1 MTSLVLDTHSVVW
14 FLARSSRLSAG
25 ARQAI
30 REALSS
36 NHPVYVSAVS
46 IVEIVYLVEKG
57 RFPHHVFTELMEV
70 VRRSDSGIRIV
81 PLDLDVAEKLQNIPR
96 SEVPDM
102 PDRIIGATAMKLG
115 FPLVTSDTKL
125 QAAGLTTL
133 W

>member
-1 MTSLVLDTHSVVW
+1 MP
-14 FLARSSRLSAG
+14 FF
-25 ARQAI
+25 
-30 REALSS
+30 S

-46 IVEIVYLVEKG
+46 IVEIIYLVEKG
-57 RFPHHVFTELMEV
+57 RFTNPVFANLMNV

-81 PLDLDVAEKLQNIPR
+81 PLDLDVAERLRDIPR

-115 FPLVTSDTKL
+115 LPLVTSDARL
-125 QAAGLTTL
+125 QATGLTTL